1 MKSETNSLFERI
13 GGMEAVNT
21 AVDIFYEKVTA
32 DPLVGHFFTSINM
45 AEQSGKL
52 KTFLAYAFGAPLNYD
67 GKNMAEAHK
76 HMRISEDQF
85 TAVAGHLS
93 DTLRE
98 LSLDSGL
105 IDEVMAIA
113 ASTKEDIVNT

>member
-1 MKSETNSLFERI
+1 MESETKSLFERV
-13 GGMEAVNT
+13 GGMEAVNM
-21 AVDIFYEKVTA
+21 AVDIFYEKVTT
-32 DPLVGHFFTSINM
+32 DPLVGHFFISINM

-76 HMRISEDQF
+76 HMRISEDHF

-93 DTLRE
+93 DTLGE
-98 LSLDSGL
+98 LGLDAKL
-105 IDEVMAIA
+105 IDEVMTIA
-113 ASTKEDIVNT
+113 ASTKGDIVNT